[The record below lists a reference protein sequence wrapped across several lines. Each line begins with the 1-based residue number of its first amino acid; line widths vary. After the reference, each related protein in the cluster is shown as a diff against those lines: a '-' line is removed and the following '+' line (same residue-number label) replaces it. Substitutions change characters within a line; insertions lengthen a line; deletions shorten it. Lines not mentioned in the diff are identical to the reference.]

1 MTAPAPLLSMTGYAR
16 VRREAAAG
24 AVTVTLRA
32 VNHRFLDLRWQL
44 PAEWDELQPEMEKRL
59 RACLQRGH
67 VDVRLVWERA
77 GVAAAAARL
86 DEAVLD
92 AYLAAHQ
99 ELSRRLG
106 IAAPASPAEILRFPG
121 VFAPAGADTGAGDEL
136 VMPALTAALDQL
148 QAMRAAEGAALA
160 RDLHLRLDA
169 LAAAAA
175 AIAAERPAL
184 EAGLRAKLERRLQE
198 WLGSAAA
205 APAPERLVQEAA
217 LLAER
222 SDISEELTRL
232 DAHLAQARALL
243 AAGGAAGKKLDFLAQ
258 ELGREVNTLCSKT
271 TAASPAAL
279 RITDLGLTLKA
290 EMEKFREQ
298 IQNLE

>member
-1 MTAPAPLLSMTGYAR
+1 MTGYAR
-16 VRREAAAG
+16 VRREAATG

-44 PAEWDELQPEMEKRL
+44 PGEWESLQPELEKLL
-59 RACLQRGH
+59 RARLQRGH
-67 VDVRLVWERA
+67 VEVRLAWED
-77 GVAAAAARL
+77 AAAAAPAQL
-86 DEAVLD
+86 NAAVLD

-99 ELSRRLG
+99 ELSRRVG
-106 IAAPASPAEILRFPG
+106 SAAPANPADILRFPG
-121 VFAPAGADTGAGDEL
+121 MFTPAGAEPEAWAEL
-136 VMPALTAALDQL
+136 VAPALCAALDQL
-148 QAMRAAEGAALA
+148 QAMRAVEGAALA
-160 RDLHLRLDA
+160 KDLNARLDA
-169 LAAAAA
+169 LAEGAR
-175 AIAAERPAL
+175 AIEAERPAL
-184 EAGLRAKLERRLQE
+184 EAGLRDKLERRLQE

-205 APAPERLVQEAA
+205 APAPERVIQEAA

-232 DAHLAQARALL
+232 AAHLAQARALL
-243 AAGGAAGKKLDFLAQ
+243 AAGGAVGKKLDFLTQ

-271 TAASPAAL
+271 TSASPAAL

-290 EMEKFREQ
+290 ELEKFREQ